1 MYRTAILRTA
11 TKPGSNVPPQS
22 TTTTMMP
29 WNGWFSSWLKTQL
42 GPQRFEKV
50 KDIFLFSKD
59 DIHDLHGMPNPSTKV
74 PIGDGKTAQFRYPS
88 PGSQDPVRLP
98 ELEKGTDP
106 YNIAYY
112 PRDTRRAPTPIIA
125 AVRDDYEAK
134 PGETVLPGDLK
145 EIEGAIAASKEEDQQ
160 SSPGNKGTFATGK
173 SDFDPTGLRA
183 AMSTNHAAVEESLK
197 QYLPNGGM
205 PAHLPTYEWE
215 DREAEIIEWH
225 ESRGL
230 PVPPGG
236 RPAFLNVKR
245 ERRVAQWS

>member
-1 MYRTAILRTA
+1 MYLLVFALTELY
-11 TKPGSNVPPQS
+11 
-22 TTTTMMP
+22 
-29 WNGWFSSWLKTQL
+29 
-42 GPQRFEKV
+42 
-50 KDIFLFSKD
+50 LFS
-59 DIHDLHGMPNPSTKV
+59 NA
-74 PIGDGKTAQFRYPS
+74 PI
-88 PGSQDPVRLP
+88 
-98 ELEKGTDP
+98 DP

-205 PAHLPTYEWE
+205 PAHVSWISMFAKYL
-215 DREAEIIEWH
+215 
-225 ESRGL
+225 
-230 PVPPGG
+230 
-236 RPAFLNVKR
+236 F
-245 ERRVAQWS
+245 